1 MKPFLIIIKTLIIGY
16 LWSIVFIDG
25 IRVVLLINWHF
36 DIFLRRHWGL
46 LADKWNS
53 GEVVSKSELA
63 FYIIL
68 ISSIPM
74 WIAGWYGM
82 CVMKWKKFLR
92 DTVLSPVYLFRALTL
107 KRKAPVVKKRA
118 NLNNI
123 EPIKK
128 VAVIK
133 KDGQTAT
140 QETAVQSQPQQPQAV
155 TQPQARPTA
164 STPIAAP
171 TKRQL
176 PSEMLLKSNVNV
188 QSTALKGSQSSYQ
201 PAKKKQEAPL
211 DHALFNFTED
221 DFDFDFDFEKKE
233 PQKSLDENI
242 PSALVVEKAPEKNVE
257 EKPIDKAPQE
267 KKEQQKPKKA
277 PEKDAH
283 QPQKKKQ
290 EAPKPQVKESHTPVL
305 DILMQKGYEIISS
318 PIIKKTKLDYIAVS
332 KNQILLCLVDKEVGE
347 WLADEEKFNDEEPLW
362 FSESSHRISPV
373 RKVDIARDVLKSK
386 LAIGD
391 FNFEIV
397 SYVIIQSGSI
407 INAEDMFDIWNE
419 MDINVTRINRGEPK
433 EIRLFSKSIEPCEE
447 KVDPSTFEKLKKL
460 IYSIA

>member
-36 DIFLRRHWGL
+36 DIFLRRHWAL
-46 LADKWNS
+46 LVEKWNS
-53 GEVVSKSELA
+53 GEVVSNSELV

-68 ISSIPM
+68 ISSIPL
-74 WIAGWYGM
+74 WIFGWYGM
-82 CVMKWKKFLR
+82 CVIKWKKFLR
-92 DTVLSPVYLFRALTL
+92 DTLLSPIYLFRAITL

-118 NLNNI
+118 SISNV

-133 KDGQTAT
+133 KDGQITN
-140 QETAVQSQPQQPQAV
+140 QGAVVQPQQQPQSTVSPQAHPA
-155 TQPQARPTA
+155 TSA
-164 STPIAAP
+164 PIAAP
-171 TKRQL
+171 SKRQL
-176 PSEMLLKSNVNV
+176 PSEVLLKSNINT
-188 QSTALKGSQSSYQ
+188 QPSSLKGAQSSYQ

-242 PSALVVEKAPEKNVE
+242 PSALKVEKAPENAVE
-257 EKPIDKAPQE
+257 EKTIEKAPQE
-267 KKEQQKPKKA
+267 KKEQAKPKKA
-277 PEKDAH
+277 HEKDNS
-283 QPQKKKQ
+283 QPPKKKQ
-290 EAPKPQVKESHTPVL
+290 EAPKQQIKESHTPVL

-373 RKVDIARDVLKSK
+373 RKVDVARDVLKSK

-397 SYVIIQSGSI
+397 SYVVIQSGSI